1 MQAINGPFVKLV
13 RVEDEP
19 HWAKLDPQEREAIAG
34 CYMHSFQYN
43 EQGEIELDSNGNPKL
58 HLEPTVPTTTAK
70 TVDLMWISEDIVMAN
85 PQLAFEHN
93 GGLWIPLKQL
103 VEFMYEAKLQAARA
117 IAEGVFNGAN

>member
-19 HWAKLDPQEREAIAG
+19 QCANYTPQERAAIAG
-34 CYMHSFQYN
+34 WYMHSFQYN

-70 TVDLMWISEDIVMAN
+70 TVDLMWITKDRVIAIPRM
-85 PQLAFEHN
+85 AFEHN
-93 GGLWIPLKQL
+93 GSVWMPMKQL
-103 VEFMYEAKLQAARA
+103 IECMV
-117 IAEGVFNGAN
+117 